1 MIVGSRSLSLLRRG
15 ALVLCLTG
23 IACGEAAAPAAVPEE
38 FDDPF
43 ADEPAVAAKAVPG
56 DRSAEGGGAA
66 GSVNAEASA
75 GAVGAAEGASAGVVE
90 GASAGVVES
99 ASAGAAEG
107 ASAGVVEGASAGVA
121 EGASAGVVE
130 GASAVGTGAKAE
142 VAGAGASAAA
152 SEGKKG
158 VKKPA
163 TPKPDAPAPV
173 PADSP
178 PVAPEPAPAPAPEPA
193 PAPAPVQP
201 APPVVP
207 PQQRFVGTF
216 KFVGGDAQRQ
226 NLETAIEAA
235 AMELNALIR
244 GIGRKRLRD
253 ANPIRDQVTIAVDG
267 DKVSMTSVV
276 GRTLVHRLDGPAV
289 PWTSD
294 SGKAV
299 QVSVSLVKG
308 RLVQTYTADDGGRRN
323 TWTLDE
329 SGDKLTLS
337 VTVTSDRLTNPL
349 KYALS
354 YRRN

>member
-1 MIVGSRSLSLLRRG
+1 MLVGSRSLPRLRCV
-15 ALVLCLTG
+15 AVLLCLTV

-43 ADEPAVAAKAVPG
+43 ADDPVVAAKAVPG
-56 DRSAEGGGAA
+56 DRSAADGATGSGKTEAVARVGAEAAGASA
-66 GSVNAEASA
+66 GSVGAASA
-75 GAVGAAEGASAGVVE
+75 GAVEASAGGVE
-90 GASAGVVES
+90 GASAG
-99 ASAGAAEG
+99 G
-107 ASAGVVEGASAGVA
+107 VEGASAGGV
-121 EGASAGVVE
+121 EGASAGGAAVANAE
-130 GASAVGTGAKAE
+130 G
-142 VAGAGASAAA
+142 AGAGAAGGA
-152 SEGKKG
+152 SVGATGEAKKG
-158 VKKPA
+158 AKKPA
-163 TPKPDAPAPV
+163 AAKPDAPAPV
-173 PADSP
+173 PSDSP
-178 PVAPEPAPAPAPEPA
+178 PVAPEPAPAPAPAPA
-193 PAPAPVQP
+193 PEPEPAPVQP

-207 PQQRFVGTF
+207 AEQRFVGTF

-253 ANPIRDQVTIAVDG
+253 ANPIREQVTIAVDG

-276 GRTLVHRLDGPAV
+276 GRTLVHRIDGPAV

-329 SGDKLTLS
+329 SGDRLTLS

>member
-75 GAVGAAEGASAGVVE
+75 GAVGA
-90 GASAGVVES
+90 
-99 ASAGAAEG
+99 
-107 ASAGVVEGASAGVA
+107 A